1 MDEEHMLSKIIER
14 ENCVYVVEGK
24 KFFASWIQTTI
35 FAVVLKLC
43 SLSYN
48 KIGEFQKNMVRK

>member
-24 KFFASWIQTTI
+24 KFFASWMQTTI

-43 SLSYN
+43 PLSYN
-48 KIGEFQKNMVRK
+48 KIGEFQKKYG